1 MRNFNYEDRAGTL
14 SNASEQTD
22 EDLVLYENNNIC
34 MNSERIKKIGMTNYF
49 KGNVDM
55 NNESIESFDD
65 QHVASVN
72 DRFEKTVKKRVLTN
86 IESQDTI
93 Q

>member
-1 MRNFNYEDRAGTL
+1 
-14 SNASEQTD
+14 
-22 EDLVLYENNNIC
+22 
-34 MNSERIKKIGMTNYF
+34 
-49 KGNVDM
+49 M

-72 DRFEKTVKKRVLTN
+72 ERFEKTVKKRVLTN

-93 Q
+93 QHVGRGLRRSQMSERVNDAFHLKK